1 VAHHLIKYN
10 TMKKKIFLDY
20 LDAVCSVYG
29 VAKEDVLSNNK
40 KKEFTEARQCLYYL
54 CRMRPMR
61 ITDIQKYIGEV
72 SEYVPNH
79 VPIIRGVNRIKQLL
93 EEDRDVAVI
102 LDRIKNKVFI

>member
-1 VAHHLIKYN
+1 
-10 TMKKKIFLDY
+10 MKKKIFQEY

-29 VAKEDVLSNNK
+29 LSKEDVLSNNK

-61 ITDIQKYIGEV
+61 VTDIQKYISEV
-72 SEYVPNH
+72 SEYVPSH
-79 VPIIRGVNRIKQLL
+79 VPIIRGVDRIKNLL

-102 LDRIKNKVFI
+102 LERIKNKVFI